1 MRVVIAED
9 SALLREGI
17 VLILQEA
24 GFEVVAQAGDAADL
38 VRKVVACRPDAAVVD
53 IRMPPTNTDDGLRAA
68 LEIRKQLP
76 ETGVL
81 ILSQYVEEG
90 YALELLS
97 DRAGGVGYLLKDRVA
112 DVEGFVD
119 AVRRVGLGGSV
130 LDPEVVAHLVG
141 RRRRDDPLAVLT
153 PRSGRCSR

>member
-38 VRKVVACRPDAAVVD
+38 VRKVVAYRPDAAVGD

-76 ETGVL
+76 
-81 ILSQYVEEG
+81 
-90 YALELLS
+90 
-97 DRAGGVGYLLKDRVA
+97 
-112 DVEGFVD
+112 
-119 AVRRVGLGGSV
+119 
-130 LDPEVVAHLVG
+130 
-141 RRRRDDPLAVLT
+141 
-153 PRSGRCSR
+153 